1 MMRELE
7 SHPKELAEIVGKKD
21 FQGRLRFL
29 SELRLWQESGRP
41 NHSGWLAMSASG
53 DLEKGVQDILKRGR
67 MMVLSYFGMVEVRG
81 DISLANVC
89 DHRHRTDGATDAGEE
104 RASASG
110 VTAGRCSVD
119 RSVRVLSPSGYGV
132 TLQEKPLREGEVVEI
147 KDAHIEIQSDSGY
160 QLSVKTETHEG
171 GHV

>member
-1 MMRELE
+1 MNLQTANFRLFGGCAGSRIHPASHMAQRAAGELFYKNAQWQCPACGQIMQTVHLLGGGREA
-7 SHPKELAEIVGKKD
+7 AE
-21 FQGRLRFL
+21 
-29 SELRLWQESGRP
+29 
-41 NHSGWLAMSASG
+41 
-53 DLEKGVQDILKRGR
+53 KRMIRRHIQLGCKAYN
-67 MMVLSYFGMVEVRG
+67 S
-81 DISLANVC
+81 ANVC

-132 TLQEKPLREGEVVEI
+132 TLQERPLREGEVVEI

>member
-1 MMRELE
+1 MTASVILVPVFSIGISISIRSLPSPLE
-7 SHPKELAEIVGKKD
+7 
-21 FQGRLRFL
+21 
-29 SELRLWQESGRP
+29 
-41 NHSGWLAMSASG
+41 
-53 DLEKGVQDILKRGR
+53 RGR
-67 MMVLSYFGMVEVRG
+67 ILAVPEKENPPSETAHSTVASLISSYVKGQSPHHWS
-81 DISLANVC
+81 SLCWFIFFANVC

>member
-1 MMRELE
+1 M
-7 SHPKELAEIVGKKD
+7 
-21 FQGRLRFL
+21 
-29 SELRLWQESGRP
+29 
-41 NHSGWLAMSASG
+41 
-53 DLEKGVQDILKRGR
+53 KRNKQTGAKAP
-67 MMVLSYFGMVEVRG
+67 LYS
-81 DISLANVC
+81 ANVC

-132 TLQEKPLREGEVVEI
+132 TLQERPLREGEVVEI